1 VIEDFLVNMAVNHNV
16 QIEYSADGSHKYEA
30 ESPDEVGR
38 APALAPAFAAPAFA
52 APAFAAPAFA
62 APPPALPQPRAPR
75 GSLHSS
81 QS

>member
-52 APAFAAPAFA
+52 APAFAAP
-62 APPPALPQPRAPR
+62 PPALPQPRAPR